1 MKRLIYRFK
10 EDFNLY
16 DKKWTDSKIKKAI
29 IKAKGN
35 FEDAFE
41 MIIEE

>member
-1 MKRLIYRFK
+1 MKRLISRFRQ
-10 EDFNLY
+10 DFNLD

-35 FEDAFE
+35 FEDAFV